1 MEQNNTKKRSKFN
14 SNLGMMLACI
24 GGAVGLGNVWG
35 FPSKLGRGGGFYF
48 LIIYIVVALLLGIP
62 MTVSE
67 YALGRKMRKGPI
79 AAWEAM
85 NRKWKFVGILN
96 SIVCVGVMGFYCV
109 LFGWIIKYMVEFGIA
124 IFNPSSAF
132 WVTDSAEYFASFISS
147 PVEPLVWTF
156 VGLLLTY
163 LCVRKDL
170 AGGIEK
176 ACKWMIPVLVVLMI
190 IVAIRACTLP
200 GAEEGIEFLF
210 KPSTENVMTSGG
222 WLTVFGIALAQMFFS
237 LNVGFGTNLMY
248 GSYAPDESNLAKN
261 AVFVPLG
268 DMVVALLAALAT
280 IPAVFAFDYEPTA
293 GAGMLFI
300 TMKAVFGT
308 MKGGAIFGFL
318 FFAAVFFA
326 AISSTIGMTAA
337 NASIPIERWG
347 WEHKKGTLLALG
359 ANMLI
364 AIPVSLGYSSLSGV
378 KLLGWLGKDTDI
390 LDSIDYLCENCFAT
404 VAALALC
411 IFVGWVWKPTA
422 IIEEVEKGGKF
433 TFTWKKLFTFL
444 IRYVCPIITLV
455 VVLSSV
461 GLISL

>member
-1 MEQNNTKKRSKFN
+1 MEQKRSKFG

-35 FPSKLGRGGGFYF
+35 FPAKLGRGGGFYF
-48 LIIYIVVALLLGIP
+48 LLIYIALGFLLGIP
-62 MTVSE
+62 MTLAE
-67 YALGRKMRKGPI
+67 YAMGRKMRKGPI
-79 AAWEAM
+79 AAWEAL
-85 NRKWKFVGILN
+85 NKKWKFVGYLN

-109 LFGWIIKYMVEFGIA
+109 LVGWIIKYMVEFGLA

-132 WVTDSAEYFASFISS
+132 WMTDSAEYFSTFIAS

-156 VGLLLTY
+156 VGLAIAY

-176 ACKWMIPVLVVLMI
+176 ACKWMIPALVVLMI
-190 IVAIRACTLP
+190 VVAIRACTLP
-200 GAEEGIEFLF
+200 GAEAGIEFLF

-261 AVFVPLG
+261 SIMVPIG
-268 DMVVALLAALAT
+268 DMICALLAAFAT
-280 IPAVFAFDYEPTA
+280 IPAVFAFGYDPST

-300 TMKAVFGT
+300 TMKAVFST
-308 MKGGAIFGFL
+308 MPGGAIFGFL
-318 FFAAVFFA
+318 FFVAVFFA
-326 AISSTIGMTAA
+326 AISSVIGMTAA

-347 WEHKKGTLLALG
+347 WDHKKGTLLAL
-359 ANMLI
+359 ASNMII

-378 KLLGWLGKDTDI
+378 KLLSWLGKDTDI

-411 IFVGWVWKPTA
+411 IFVGWVWKPEA
-422 IIEEVEKGGKF
+422 VIEEVEKGGQFK
-433 TFTWKKLFTFL
+433 FTWKKLFTFL
-444 IRYVCPIITLV
+444 IKYVCPVITLI
-455 VVLSSV
+455 VVLSSI
-461 GLISL
+461 GIITL